1 MISIIKF
8 FPNGWQ
14 NFCEV
19 WHKIIF
25 MKKKFLS
32 FAICLSAAFIWSCNN
47 STSDTATSGDTTST
61 ASSGDTAGNMATN
74 TPNNSTVSSTPLS
87 KDDSNFVMEAAKGG
101 MMEVQAGQL
110 AQQNA
115 QSQRV
120 KDFGGMMVTDHTKA
134 NDELRSYAS
143 GHGITL
149 PDSLPSSEMKHM
161 NAMKSMKGN
170 AFDKHYVSMMVE
182 DHQKDVA
189 KFKKASQNCNDAQL
203 KTWASNTLPTLQK
216 HLDSIQAIKK
226 GM

>member
-1 MISIIKF
+1 
-8 FPNGWQ
+8 
-14 NFCEV
+14 
-19 WHKIIF
+19 

-32 FAICLSAAFIWSCNN
+32 LAICLSAAFIWSCNN
-47 STSDTATSGDTTST
+47 TSETTSSGDTTSA

-74 TPNNSTVSSTPLS
+74 NPTNSTVTSTPLS
-87 KDDSNFVMEAAKGG
+87 KEDSNFVMEAAKGG
-101 MMEVQAGQL
+101 VMEVQAGQI

-120 KDFGGMMVTDHTKA
+120 KDFGNMMVTDHSKA

-149 PDSLPSSEMKHM
+149 PDSLPAADQKHI
-161 NAMKSMKGN
+161 NSMKNMQGK
-170 AFDKHYVSMMVE
+170 AFDKHYVNMMVQ

-189 KFKKASQNCNDAQL
+189 KFKKAAANCNDAQL
-203 KTWASNTLPTLQK
+203 KTWATNTLPTLQK

>member
-1 MISIIKF
+1 
-8 FPNGWQ
+8 
-14 NFCEV
+14 
-19 WHKIIF
+19 

-32 FAICLSAAFIWSCNN
+32 FAICLSATLIWSCNN
-47 STSDTATSGDTTST
+47 SGESTSTNDTTT
-61 ASSGDTAGNMATN
+61 TTTTTPGTDTVSTN
-74 TPNNSTVSSTPLS
+74 TNATVSNTPLS
-87 KDDSNFVMEAAKGG
+87 KDDSSFVLEAAVGG
-101 MMEVQAGQL
+101 LMEVQAGQI

-149 PDSLPSSEMKHM
+149 PDSLPASEMKHM
-161 NAMKSMKGN
+161 NAMKSMKGK
-170 AFDKHYVSMMVE
+170 AFDKHYVSMMVD